1 MIATT
6 SLTHPIAMPIL
17 ARTLSWREQ
26 QLESMHEQFISTD
39 PWIYIRLGV
48 GLAAVLAIFLL
59 VKFTAFIQQRRLEA
73 AKAQPFTLF
82 MRVQAALT
90 FPLIDRWQMWR
101 LARALRLPH
110 PAAILISPVLFDR
123 AVAKY
128 MPRPS
133 QQIRFAAI
141 RERLFGKA

>member
-26 QLESMHEQFISTD
+26 QLESMHEQFIST
-39 PWIYIRLGV
+39 YNLGC
-48 GLAAVLAIFLL
+48 LCLE
-59 VKFTAFIQQRRLEA
+59 QNRLEA